1 MLLLSFFRVP
11 PLAMPRLTGGVLG
24 RATRAEVKSGGAQK
38 IEPPAGHA
46 LVGGFA
52 FGRSWGGQLLQRVGG
67 IG

>member
-1 MLLLSFFRVP
+1 
-11 PLAMPRLTGGVLG
+11 VLG